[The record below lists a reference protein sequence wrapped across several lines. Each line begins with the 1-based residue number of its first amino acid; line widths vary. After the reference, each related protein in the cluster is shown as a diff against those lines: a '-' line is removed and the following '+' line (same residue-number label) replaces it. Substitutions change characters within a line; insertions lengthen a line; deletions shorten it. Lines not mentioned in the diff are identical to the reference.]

1 VKYRKKEIKNTSSN
15 FENTAIKTIDFNNEN
30 KFGTDKIISSS
41 ITVVTDTT
49 INKINSNNL
58 VDTPIA
64 DVVVSKV
71 KLFLL
76 LSTST

>member
-1 VKYRKKEIKNTSSN
+1 VKYQKKEIKNTSSN
-15 FENTAIKTIDFNNEN
+15 FENTATKSIDFNNEN
-30 KFGTDKIISSS
+30 KFGTDKIISSP

-49 INKINSNNL
+49 INKINSNDL
-58 VDTPIA
+58 VDTPVA

-76 LSTST
+76 LLTT